1 LNEEDISH
9 PDTDFFVW
17 TNGPKGRSLS
27 RSGAVLK
34 DGPQIVKTV
43 EYGLYGSADK
53 PKRQL
58 QFHRF
63 PKASGGDAEEDAA
76 AKRTAA
82 WSCENDELDK
92 LLAFLHSNVAR
103 SGRYQ
108 VVDREA
114 PEAALMALLGT
125 VAIDA
130 RQVVEALTAHADVQ
144 RIVALLAGSSDRG
157 LSAAQSAVLSQRR
170 ALVHRLRDLTDDPAA
185 TETDIQALIGNAYWI
200 FGGRYVGVA
209 SRRNLTMLDQHDIPL
224 LRSDGTLHVVELK
237 GPSIEKLI
245 VRHRNHWIVGQA
257 VHEAAAQATNYLRDL
272 DEQGLMAAG
281 VLANELGQ
289 QYDMSRCFAT
299 VVVGHADHHRPADAE
314 RKVVART
321 LRQYS
326 ASLSRVEVISYDQL
340 VESAERALDFETD
353 TNRAATSPKS
363 SAGLATRRDGSFGLR
378 PSSELDGC
386 RSTATA
392 SLPWSD
398 DEPPF

>member
-1 LNEEDISH
+1 MNEEGVSH
-9 PDTDFFVW
+9 SGEDFFVW
-17 TNGPKGRSLS
+17 ANGPKGRSLS

-43 EYGLYGSADK
+43 EFGLYGNAEN

-63 PKASGGDAEEDAA
+63 PKAADGDLEEDAM

-114 PEAALMALLGT
+114 SEAALLTLLGT
-125 VAIDA
+125 DNIDA
-130 RQVVEALTAHADVQ
+130 HKVVEALTTHADVQ

-170 ALVHRLRDLTDDPAA
+170 ALVHKLRDLTDNPAA
-185 TETDIQALIGNAYWI
+185 TETDVQNLIGNAHWI

-257 VHEAAAQATNYLRDL
+257 IHEAAAQATNYLRDL
-272 DEQGLMAAG
+272 DEQGIMAAG
-281 VLANELGQ
+281 VFANELGQ

-299 VVVGHADHHRPADAE
+299 VVVGHPDHHRPAGAS
-314 RKVVART
+314 RKIVART

-340 VESAERALDFETD
+340 VESAERALEFEAD
-353 TNRAATSPKS
+353 INLAASSPTPS
-363 SAGLATRRDGSFGLR
+363 VELATQRGESLDVP
-378 PSSELDGC
+378 PSGELDTS
-386 RSTATA
+386 STATA
-392 SLPWSD
+392 SVPWDD

>member
-1 LNEEDISH
+1 MNEGGVAHSGD
-9 PDTDFFVW
+9 DFFVW

-34 DGPQIVKTV
+34 DGPKIVKTV
-43 EYGLYGSADK
+43 EYGLYGNADD

-63 PKASGGDAEEDAA
+63 PKAGDGDLEDDAA

-125 VAIDA
+125 ANIDA
-130 RQVVEALTAHADVQ
+130 QQVVEALTAHADVQ
-144 RIVALLAGSSDRG
+144 RIIALLAGSSDRG

-170 ALVHRLRDLTDDPAA
+170 ALVRKLRNLTDNPAA
-185 TETDIQALIGNAYWI
+185 TETDVQALIGNAHWI

-209 SRRNLTMLDQHDIPL
+209 TRRNLTMLDQHDIPL

-272 DEQGLMAAG
+272 DEQGLMAAS
-281 VLANELGQ
+281 VFANELGQ

-299 VVVGHADHHRPADAE
+299 VVIGHPDHHRPAGAE

-340 VESAERALDFETD
+340 VESAERALDFEAD
-353 TNRAATSPKS
+353 INSAASSPAPSVKP
-363 SAGLATRRDGSFGLR
+363 ATLRDGSLDVP
-378 PSSELDGC
+378 PSGELDTW
-386 RSTATA
+386 STATA
-392 SLPWSD
+392 SLPWD
-398 DEPPF
+398 DAERPF